1 MAKTI
6 REELK
11 DSYLAAGGLQ
21 ENLTNDSQ
29 TIQGMIHAKNNL
41 AVNKI
46 GNVTV
51 TPRTSGTVYGH
62 DVEDLQ
68 KDVVLKDGKFTGTL
82 KYVSEGSLPTTWG
95 AGNFLAFD
103 LDDEDSTGATYKVGL
118 YPSEGS
124 GFVEFT
130 PPDHETAF
138 KITSKAQ
145 ELYVFKTVDGV
156 EHTQRFDLSGLVLEP
171 APADE

>member
-41 AVNKI
+41 AVNSI
-46 GNVTV
+46 SNVSV

-62 DVEDLQ
+62 DVKDLQ
-68 KDVVLKDGKFTGTL
+68 KDVVLKNGKFTGTL

-145 ELYVFKTVDGV
+145 ELYVFKTVNGV